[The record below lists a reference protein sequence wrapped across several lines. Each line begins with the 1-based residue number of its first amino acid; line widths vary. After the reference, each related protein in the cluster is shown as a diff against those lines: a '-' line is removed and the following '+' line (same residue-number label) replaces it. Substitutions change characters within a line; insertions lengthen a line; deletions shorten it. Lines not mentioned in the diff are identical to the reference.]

1 MKTTAIIRLAV
12 YVIAALAGAVV
23 AVIAAANQDGTTLG
37 VALGW
42 VATNVLAGANV
53 TRSETPEGD
62 HAA

>member
-12 YVIAALAGAVV
+12 YGIAALTGAVV
-23 AVIAAANQDGTTLG
+23 AVIATVNQDGGTLG

-42 VATNVLAGANV
+42 IATNVLAGANV
-53 TRSETPEGD
+53 TRGEATEGE